1 MLNDTRNEL
10 IIFIENLLLLYSSK
24 HGTDGIDSPID
35 IGIDAADESD
45 EDNTQHTQ
53 DETCA
58 LGPVALDGGNH
69 TVVLT
74 QEHRLDYQQVVVQ

>member
-10 IIFIENLLLLYSSK
+10 IIFVDNLLSLYSSE
-24 HGTDGIDSPID
+24 HSTNGIDSTID

-45 EDNTQHTQ
+45 ENNAQHTQ

-69 TVVLT
+69 TIVLT